1 MSDHQ
6 QMQKGRRY
14 IQAIK
19 TQEEYDALL
28 QFATSTFRVPVK
40 QRTTQQN
47 NARIRFYRNKEHFL
61 AHENKLFYG
70 GKGSCSSEK
79 PVKHCKQT
87 ISSE

>member
-1 MSDHQ
+1 MHFFRYKMSDHQ

-28 QFATSTFRVPVK
+28 QFATNTFRVPVK

-47 NARIRFYRNKEHFL
+47 NARIRFYRNKEHFQPMKINCFIR
-61 AHENKLFYG
+61 ERKL
-70 GKGSCSSEK
+70 
-79 PVKHCKQT
+79 
-87 ISSE
+87 